1 MEIVWRS
8 GFYFV
13 RIGRVKVEF
22 GKIFPAEKVRRKDLI
37 FSLFID
43 LLFKKRWWGGSF
55 TKYFLDSN
63 SKKNPQVN
71 ENIYLNENS
80 FSISSAEGVP
90 YATYCQLLFIEFIL

>member
-43 LLFKKRWWGGSF
+43 LLFKKRWWGG
-55 TKYFLDSN
+55 KLY
-63 SKKNPQVN
+63 
-71 ENIYLNENS
+71 EI
-80 FSISSAEGVP
+80 FSG
-90 YATYCQLLFIEFIL
+90 F